1 MKNTVS
7 AEISTEKAPRRSP
20 FKLTAVVF
28 ASLIGVLLLVVVVA
42 CYLVFTPSRLT
53 SIVNKLSDRYLT
65 CESHFER
72 VDLSLFRTFPDVGL
86 DIKDVVLVNPMECA
100 LSDTL
105 ARVNR
110 LTVAINVKDYLKNKD
125 INVEKLLLK
134 GVVAHVFVNKQGEAN
149 YDIFVTDTTQQTDDT
164 SSSSM
169 PDRISLKKIHVDDL
183 SCDYRDL
190 QNGVDAVVDR
200 MDVKID
206 GEWMD
211 SRTDAVFHLQSDR
224 LSCVLADSVGLEMLN
239 AHLDK
244 LKLKLTADGPLS
256 MLRGSLDAVV
266 ADGDVRLGTMDYVT
280 PAAHAS
286 RKHLLEVELP
296 FEANVEAKEVSLS
309 DAVVSFLNNS
319 IVLSGHVALPSE
331 YRPLTI
337 DTHFS
342 LEDWHIV
349 PLLDVLPSDFTSWRE
364 GMDLDGCISVYGTA
378 VGALNDTS
386 MPLVEAH
393 LKLAD
398 GVFALSSSL
407 PYRFNDIASDI
418 DATLNLNKHGVSK
431 ATVNS
436 LRAVTGKNCLE
447 LSGKVDDLLG
457 AMNIDA
463 RLKGDVALKDVK
475 PILPDSLDL
484 DMKGRSHIDMKA
496 AGTLAQ
502 FATVDLAHLKVDG
515 IVRLADLNVRLDDIM
530 AQSPNLSVAVKI
542 PSKDMTRQFDEL
554 LSAHITSGS
563 LHAVVPTV
571 GVDAHLTAT
580 DIDAAISD
588 VLDPNI
594 PFSLAAKGTFGKIE
608 GRVDTIQ
615 ASISEPRIEVEMVP
629 KKKEPSR
636 VDYKLKY
643 NSSSLFARIN
653 DSLSLNMAGL
663 EIKGTAHYDSTRS
676 NVLQQWSPD
685 FDVDFKRGY
694 INMTQLD
701 YIVQVPD
708 MKFNY
713 KPERCEISSAN
724 VVFGNSDFY
733 LSGAVTGLEDWISH
747 EDMLRGDLYFTSNYT
762 NVDDLMAALSGLGTP
777 SDSLSAQQAEV
788 PVSAVRTD
796 PNPFIVPRD
805 VDFVLHTRI
814 KECTAFDN
822 ELQELAGD
830 VMVHDGVAVL
840 EQVGFVCK
848 AARMQLTALYRTPRI
863 NHIFV
868 GMDFHL
874 LDINISELIDMIPC
888 VDTLVPMLA
897 AFDGHADFHLC
908 AETYVDAYYQPK
920 MSTLR
925 GAAALSGDHLVVL
938 DNETFNTIAKY
949 MMFSKRTEN
958 VVDSLNVEMTVFRK
972 EVEIYPFLLSMD
984 KYRLVA
990 SGRHNL
996 DMNYDYHLEI
1006 LKSPLPSRLALD
1018 VKGVMPKLGFSLTKC
1033 RYPDLFEPEKQSQLE
1048 SQTMRLKNMI
1058 RESLEKN
1065 VKEST
1070 REYKGL

>member
-1 MKNTVS
+1 MNNDVS
-7 AEISTEKAPRRSP
+7 AEVSADKAPRRSP
-20 FKLTAVVF
+20 LKVILVAVS
-28 ASLIGVLLLVVVVA
+28 SLIGVLLLAVVVA

-53 SIVNKLSDRYLT
+53 AIVNKLSDRYLT

-72 VDLSLFRTFPDVGL
+72 VDLSLFRTFPDAGL
-86 DIKDVVLVNPMECA
+86 DIKEVVLVNPMEGA
-100 LSDTL
+100 PSDTL
-105 ARVNR
+105 ACVDR
-110 LTVAINVKDYLKNKD
+110 LTVAINIRDFLKHKD

-134 GVVAHVFVNKQGEAN
+134 GVDAHVFVNSSGDAN
-149 YDIFVTDTTQQTDDT
+149 YDVFVSDT
-164 SSSSM
+164 SASASDTAGSSF
-169 PDRISLKKIHVDDL
+169 PDRISLKQIHVDNL
-183 SCDYRDL
+183 SCDYCDL
-190 QNGVDAVVDR
+190 QNGIDAMVAK
-200 MDVKID
+200 MDLKVD
-206 GEWMD
+206 GEWID
-211 SRTDAVFHLQSDR
+211 NKADAVLHMHSDR
-224 LSCVLADSVGLEMLN
+224 VSCVMTDSIGSELFN
-239 AHLDK
+239 TNLDK
-244 LKLKLTADGPLS
+244 LKLKLKAEGPLA
-256 MLRGSLDAVV
+256 LLKGRLDASVK
-266 ADGDVRLGTMDYVT
+266 DGDVRLGTMDYVT

-286 RKHLLEVELP
+286 KKCLLELELP
-296 FEANVEAKEVSLS
+296 FEANLNQKEVSLA
-309 DAVVSFLNNS
+309 DAVVSYLNNA
-319 IVLSGHVALPSE
+319 IVLSGSVALPSDR
-331 YRPLTI
+331 RPLTV
-337 DTHFS
+337 DTRFAMD
-342 LEDWHIV
+342 DWHILPV
-349 PLLDVLPSDFTSWRE
+349 LEVLPADFTSWQE
-364 GMDLDGCISVYGTA
+364 GMDVDGRISLSGTA
-378 VGALNDTS
+378 VGVVNDTA
-386 MPLVEAH
+386 MPIVEAH
-393 LKLAD
+393 LRLVD
-398 GVFALSSSL
+398 GLFALPASL
-407 PYRFNDIASDI
+407 PYRFNEIGADI
-418 DATLNLNKHGVSK
+418 DATLNLNEKGVSE

-436 LRAVTGKNCLE
+436 LHAVSGKNSLD

-457 AMNIDA
+457 AMKIDA
-463 RLKGDVALKDVK
+463 RVKGDVGLKDVK
-475 PILPDSLDL
+475 PMLPDSLDL
-484 DMKGRSHIDMKA
+484 DMKGRSHIDVKVK
-496 AGTLAQ
+496 GTLDQIA
-502 FATVDLAHLKVDG
+502 AVDLAHLKVDG
-515 IVRLADLNVRLDDIM
+515 TVSLADLDVRLDDIK
-530 AQSPNLSVAVKI
+530 AQSPQLSVAVKI
-542 PSKDMTRQFDEL
+542 PSKEMTRRFDEL
-554 LSAHITSGS
+554 LSAHITSGF
-563 LHAVVPTV
+563 LHAVVPAA
-571 GVDAHLTAT
+571 GIDARLTAT
-580 DIDAAISD
+580 DMEAAISD
-588 VLDPNI
+588 VLNPNV
-594 PFSLAAKGTFGKIE
+594 PFSVAAKGAFGKIE
-608 GRVDTIQ
+608 GKMDTIQ

-629 KKKEPSR
+629 TKKDPSR
-636 VDYKLKY
+636 VDYKVKY

-663 EIKGTAHYDSTRS
+663 EIKGTAHYDSTRT

-708 MKFNY
+708 IKFNY

-733 LSGAVTGLEDWISH
+733 LSGSVTGLEDWISH
-747 EDMLRGDLYFTSNYT
+747 EDMLRGELHFTSNYT

-777 SDSLSAQQAEV
+777 DDSLNVQQAEV
-788 PVSAVRTD
+788 PVNPIRPE

-874 LDINISELIDMIPC
+874 LDINISELIDMIPY

-949 MMFSKRTEN
+949 MMFNKRTEN

-984 KYRLVA
+984 KYRLVS

-1018 VKGVMPKLGFSLTKC
+1018 VKGVMPKLGFALTKC